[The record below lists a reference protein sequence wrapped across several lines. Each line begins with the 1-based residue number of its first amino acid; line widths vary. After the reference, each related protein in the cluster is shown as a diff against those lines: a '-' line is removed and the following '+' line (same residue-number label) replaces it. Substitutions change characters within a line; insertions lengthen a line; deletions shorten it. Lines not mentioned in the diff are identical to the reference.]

1 MRVLIITFISLL
13 LFSCGCD
20 KKDKKIDSLTVVS
33 FGGAYGKA
41 QQKHM
46 IDPFVEKTKI
56 KVNFEDY
63 SGGTAELRT
72 QVESKNIQW
81 DVIDIEYSDLDRAC
95 SEGLLEVI
103 PKNILLPSNKGVSYK
118 QDFIPEAIASECSV
132 GVISWATIFAY
143 RNDLKIK
150 PKTIADFFD
159 TKKIPGKRGL
169 HKRAKNN
176 LEWALIAD
184 GVAKRDVYKLL
195 ATKQGLDRA
204 FKKLN
209 TIKKDIIWFESWS
222 QPPQL
227 LSDNSVVMSQSANG
241 RIYDIIK
248 NENANLSIAWDSNI
262 YDLDGW
268 SIVKGTKK
276 LKQALEFIKIATTS
290 EALAGMQD
298 VAYGPTRKS
307 SLKLLTDDVKKQL
320 PSAHFHEGMK
330 ADSEFWSDNEEH
342 ISELFTAWLL
352 QR

>member
-1 MRVLIITFISLL
+1 MKILVITLISLL
-13 LFSCGCD
+13 LFSCGD
-20 KKDKKIDSLTVVS
+20 KEDDALTVVS
-33 FGGAYGKA
+33 FGGAYSKV
-41 QQKHM
+41 QKKYM
-46 IDPFVEKTKI
+46 IDPFVKQTKI

-63 SGGTAELRT
+63 SGGIAELRV

-81 DVIDIEYSDLDRAC
+81 DVIDIEYSDLERAC

-103 PKNILLPSNKGVSYK
+103 PKDILLPSYKNVNYK

-132 GVISWATIFAY
+132 GTISWATIFAY

-159 TKKIPGKRGL
+159 IKKIPGKRGL
-169 HKRAKNN
+169 NKRAKNN

-184 GVAKRDVYKLL
+184 GVAKKDVYKLL
-195 ATKQGLDRA
+195 ATREGIDRA
-204 FKKLN
+204 FKKLD
-209 TIKKDIIWFESWS
+209 TIKKDVIWFDSWS

-248 NENANLSIAWDSNI
+248 NNKANVSIVWDSNI

-268 SIVKGTKK
+268 SIVRGTKK

-290 EALAGMQD
+290 EALAGMQN

-307 SLKLLTDDVKKQL
+307 SLELIEDDVKKYL
-320 PSAHFHEGMK
+320 PSAHFHEGIK
-330 ADSEFWSDNEEH
+330 ADSEFWFDNEEY

-352 QR
+352 QG